1 MEPPLEDIVHT
12 LVGPGRAATSAENND
27 RFRNLANDLNLLE
40 STAKARRRALLMA
53 STMTSV
59 LFSCGIVQLAFYF
72 LQVLHQNI
80 LKIKGDFKTPNVFLG
95 MIWVSSRPPRKNALN
110 L

>member
-1 MEPPLEDIVHT
+1 MLRILQVFSGSLCLQKREVHEVERPLEDIVHT

-53 STMTSV
+53 SM
-59 LFSCGIVQLAFYF
+59 
-72 LQVLHQNI
+72 
-80 LKIKGDFKTPNVFLG
+80 
-95 MIWVSSRPPRKNALN
+95 R
-110 L
+110 